1 MQKYGVFWK
10 MQKNLL
16 LGLEYNRTGDLK
28 KIDGFLN
35 HKIDTLTSVGSTISY
50 DLALQKVHGQAVVE
64 RRVDD

>member
-35 HKIDTLTSVGSTISY
+35 HKIDTLTSVGSAISY
-50 DLALQKVHGQAVVE
+50 DLAL
-64 RRVDD
+64 